1 MTDDNTLDRRSVLR
15 LTGGTVAASTVAAG
29 PVTGQTTEEECTA
42 PSEPLEL
49 TSVTRTEHSGPT
61 TLEGDE
67 LPVVVGAGL
76 LVTFPTESFSVPA
89 EAGDF
94 TADPDNSGCYAY
106 RIDAELSWNPT
117 ESGPTNAGLFLYEG
131 TSLDGRCIA
140 KATGEDVAPQGANT
154 VSVSVQGEGSFDG
167 TNASGEDVTNDYTVG
182 PDDYTMG
189 VQGRVGVADFEATAT
204 ASVVPL
210 NSE

>member
-15 LTGGTVAASTVAAG
+15 LTGGTVAASTVAVG
-29 PVTGQTTEEECTA
+29 PVTGQTAEEEEEEECTA

-94 TADPDNSGCYAY
+94 TADPDNSGCYA
-106 RIDAELSWNPT
+106 
-117 ESGPTNAGLFLYEG
+117 
-131 TSLDGRCIA
+131 
-140 KATGEDVAPQGANT
+140 
-154 VSVSVQGEGSFDG
+154 
-167 TNASGEDVTNDYTVG
+167 
-182 PDDYTMG
+182 
-189 VQGRVGVADFEATAT
+189 
-204 ASVVPL
+204 
-210 NSE
+210 